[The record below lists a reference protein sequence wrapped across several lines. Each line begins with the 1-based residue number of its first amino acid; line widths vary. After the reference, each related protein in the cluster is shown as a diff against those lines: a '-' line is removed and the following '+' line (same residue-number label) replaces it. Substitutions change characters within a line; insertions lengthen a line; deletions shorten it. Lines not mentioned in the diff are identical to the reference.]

1 MGVDAG
7 SERGGGNRGPG
18 PVNADWGGGAGL
30 VSAGP
35 GFGLAGA
42 GEWGFGAG
50 ASLLWVGLL
59 GEVRIACSDPR
70 Y

>member
-1 MGVDAG
+1 M
-7 SERGGGNRGPG
+7 RI
-18 PVNADWGGGAGL
+18 GGGAGL